1 MLLVSKDLQKY
12 EENPNMPNM
21 PKDFNCKSIA

>member
-21 PKDFNCKSIA
+21 TQDFNYKSIA

>member
-12 EENPNMPNM
+12 EENPKMPNA
-21 PKDFNCKSIA
+21 PKDFNYKSTA